1 MAEQQ
6 ILTAERR
13 GRVTALSRA
22 GDGAAEKGETALTED
37 QTLEGLCRGEPSALD
52 WAVTRYTSYVA
63 SVIYHVVGAYAVP
76 ADVEELT
83 SDVFVA
89 LWRNPERV
97 RAGKLRPWLGA
108 VARNKA
114 RDFLRSQRLELPLED
129 DVLFLDANPLEAG
142 AEQGELRQAV
152 RKAVFSMEQPDREI
166 FVRHYY
172 YLQPLRLVAEQ
183 MGMPESTV
191 KTRLRRGR
199 MALKERLTQGGF
211 ADGIPNQ

>member
-1 MAEQQ
+1 MTGQQ
-6 ILTAERR
+6 ILMTERR

-22 GDGAAEKGETALTED
+22 HDAAAEKGETALAERK
-37 QTLEGLCRGEPSALD
+37 TLEGLCRGEPSALD

-63 SVIYHVVGAYAVP
+63 SVIYHVVGSYAVP

-89 LWRNPERV
+89 LWQQPERV

-114 RDFLRSQRLELPLED
+114 RDFLRSQRIELPLED
-129 DVLFLDANPLEAG
+129 DILFLDADPLQEG
-142 AEQGELRQAV
+142 SEQGELRQAV
-152 RKAVFSMEQPDREI
+152 REAVFSMEQPDREI

-172 YLQPLRLVAEQ
+172 YLQPLRRVAEQ

-199 MALKERLTQGGF
+199 LDLKERLTQGGF